1 MEGCFRMSEAVR
13 RSVVITQD
21 GLHKL
26 EQELQELKTTKRQE
40 VAERIKV
47 AISFGDLSENSEYDE
62 AKNEQ
67 AFIEGRIMTIENMLR
82 QAEVVD
88 EEDISTDVVNVGA
101 TVSVLDIDE
110 NEVLEYT
117 IVGPMEA
124 DIARMK
130 ISNESPVGRALVGMS
145 KGDEISVNAPA
156 GTLRLRIL
164 DIKKQK

>member
-21 GLHKL
+21 GLRKL

-88 EEDISTDVVNVGA
+88 EEDIRTDVVNVGA
-101 TVSVLDIDE
+101 AVSVLDIEE
-110 NEVLEYT
+110 NEELEYT

-124 DIARMK
+124 DIASMK
-130 ISNESPVGRALVGMS
+130 ISNESPVGRALVG
-145 KGDEISVNAPA
+145 KGKGEEVSVNAPA